1 MASDVEIC
9 NLALSHLGDTAN
21 VTSIDPPEGSAQAEH
36 CSRFYPVARGMLIEA
51 HDWSWATRRISL
63 TPLVATVSPWAYAY
77 GKPNLMIKAIAVL
90 DPEASDDYTIPAA
103 FETER
108 AYLPLSY
115 APLAYAPQPFAI
127 ETLPTGEEAI
137 LTNQENAVLRCIVSV
152 TDTAKFPPLAVMAL
166 SWLVASMLAGPII
179 KGEKGAAEAKRCLAV
194 YKEVLGMAV
203 NSDSNQR
210 STPVTHI
217 VPWINRR

>member
-108 AYLPLSY
+108 ACLPLS
-115 APLAYAPQPFAI
+115 YAPQPFAI

-137 LTNQENAVLRCIVSV
+137 LTNQENAVLRYVESV

-179 KGEKGAAEAKRCLAV
+179 KGADGAAEAKRCLAV

-203 NSDSNQR
+203 NSDSNQPL
-210 STPVTHI
+210 SMVKHI

>member
-90 DPEASDDYTIPAA
+90 GPDAGDDYTIPSA
-103 FETER
+103 
-108 AYLPLSY
+108 S
-115 APLAYAPQPFAI
+115 YAPQPFVI

-137 LTNQENAVLRCIVSV
+137 LTNQENAVLRYIVSV

>member
-63 TPLVATVSPWAYAY
+63 TPLVATVVPWAYAY
-77 GKPNLMIKAIAVL
+77 GKPNLMIRAIAVL

-103 FETER
+103 FETEQ

-137 LTNQENAVLRCIVSV
+137 LTNQESAVLRYVESV

-179 KGEKGAAEAKRCLAV
+179 KGEEGAAEAKRCLAV
-194 YKEVLGMAV
+194 YKEVLSMAV
-203 NSDSNQR
+203 SADANQPLASVR
-210 STPVTHI
+210 HI

>member
-1 MASDVEIC
+1 MASVIEIC
-9 NLALSHLGDTAN
+9 NLALSHLGDTAT
-21 VTSIDPPEGSAQAEH
+21 VASINPPEGSAQAEH
-36 CSRFYPVARGMLIEA
+36 CARFYPAARGMLIEA

-63 TPLVATVSPWAYAY
+63 TPLVATIAPWAYAY
-77 GKPNLMIKAIAVL
+77 GKPNLMIRALAVL

-103 FETER
+103 FETEQ
-108 AYLPLSY
+108 AY

-127 ETLPTGEEAI
+127 ETLPTGDEVI
-137 LTNQENAVLRCIVSV
+137 LTNQANAVLRYIVSV

-203 NSDSNQR
+203 NADSNQPLASVR
-210 STPVTHI
+210 HI

>member
-36 CSRFYPVARGMLIEA
+36 CSRFYPVARGMLIGA

-63 TPLVATVSPWAYAY
+63 TPLAATVSPWAYAY
-77 GKPNLMIKAIAVL
+77 GKPNLMIRAIAVL

-103 FETER
+103 FETEQ
-108 AYLPLSY
+108 AYLPLS
-115 APLAYAPQPFAI
+115 YAPQPFAI

-137 LTNQENAVLRCIVSV
+137 LTNQESAVLRYVESV

>member
-36 CSRFYPVARGMLIEA
+36 CSRFYPLARGMLLEA
-51 HDWSWATRRISL
+51 HDWSWATRRTSL
-63 TPLVATVSPWAYAY
+63 TPLVATIAPWAYAY

-103 FETER
+103 FETEQ
-108 AYLPLSY
+108 AY

-127 ETLPTGEEAI
+127 ETLPTGDEVI
-137 LTNQENAVLRCIVSV
+137 LTNHENAVLRYVVSV
-152 TDTAKFPPLAVMAL
+152 TDTAKFPPTVVMAL
-166 SWLVASMLAGPII
+166 SWLLASLLAGPII

-203 NSDSNQR
+203 NADSNQPLASVR
-210 STPVTHI
+210 HI

>member
-90 DPEASDDYTIPAA
+90 DPEASDDYTIPAT
-103 FETER
+103 FETEQ

-115 APLAYAPQPFAI
+115 APLTYAPHASRPFLAWS
-127 ETLPTGEEAI
+127 TQHHEAI
-137 LTNQENAVLRCIVSV
+137 TVTRFDSSGIGDPKKGHIAVINGR
-152 TDTAKFPPLAVMAL
+152 TGKWFWARHWMHMEPP
-166 SWLVASMLAGPII
+166 
-179 KGEKGAAEAKRCLAV
+179 
-194 YKEVLGMAV
+194 
-203 NSDSNQR
+203 Q
-210 STPVTHI
+210 
-217 VPWINRR
+217 

>member
-36 CSRFYPVARGMLIEA
+36 CARFYPVARGMLIEA

-103 FETER
+103 FETEQ

-137 LTNQENAVLRCIVSV
+137 LTNQENAVLRYVESV
-152 TDTAKFPPLAVMAL
+152 TDTAKFSPTAVMAL

-194 YKEVLGMAV
+194 YKEALGVAI

>member
-36 CSRFYPVARGMLIEA
+36 CSRFYPIARGMLLEA
-51 HDWSWATRRISL
+51 HDWSWATRRASL
-63 TPLVATVSPWAYAY
+63 TPLVATIAPWAYAY

-103 FETER
+103 FETEQ
-108 AYLPLSY
+108 AY

-127 ETLPTGEEAI
+127 ETLPTGDEVI
-137 LTNQENAVLRCIVSV
+137 LTNQANAVLRYIVSV

-203 NSDSNQR
+203 NADSNQPLASVR
-210 STPVTHI
+210 HI